1 MLLDGSDLY
10 RLGIS
15 YHSYGTVKKGRLVY
29 GYYYLC
35 DKITQQQKEAL
46 LSECKH
52 VEFRRVGYKYAP
64 EIVHNCIVVLSKA
77 QIKRLAA

>member
-35 DKITQQQKEAL
+35 DKITEEQKEAL
-46 LSECKH
+46 LSECRH
-52 VEFRRVGYKYAP
+52 VEFKTTSHRYAP
-64 EIVHNCIVVLSKA
+64 ELKRVCIIVLSKA